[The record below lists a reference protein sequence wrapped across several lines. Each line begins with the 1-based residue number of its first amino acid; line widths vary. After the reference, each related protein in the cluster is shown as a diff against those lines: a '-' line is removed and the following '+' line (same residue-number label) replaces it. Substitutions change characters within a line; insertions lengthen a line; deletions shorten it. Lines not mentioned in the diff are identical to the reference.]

1 MKKNKKTNLTK
12 MRKAR
17 VVIRVVTNTD
27 TEATVKR
34 VAKEVKAT
42 REVKVGEVH
51 KTPKMQTITTTTVC
65 IRPISLITFEVF
77 LLINLD
83 VNVNV
88 NVHVSR
94 GNGQKGG
101 FFQHGGGRPG
111 IEGGHGGKGEG
122 GHGGKGEG
130 GHGLGEPEESSEE
143 KSTEEASS
151 EQTE

>member
-1 MKKNKKTNLTK
+1 

-122 GHGGKGEG
+122 GHGPE
-130 GHGLGEPEESSEE
+130 EPEESSEE

>member
-122 GHGGKGEG
+122 GHGPE
-130 GHGLGEPEESSEE
+130 EPEESSEE